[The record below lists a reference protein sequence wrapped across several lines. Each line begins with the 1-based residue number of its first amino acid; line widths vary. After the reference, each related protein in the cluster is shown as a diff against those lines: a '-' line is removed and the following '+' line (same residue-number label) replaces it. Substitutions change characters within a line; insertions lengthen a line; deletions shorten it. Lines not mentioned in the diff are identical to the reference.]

1 MTEQASGNNNNDKKT
16 IINAAWF
23 RGWAYAKIEDL
34 WTEMEQFRKEQY
46 LFTQAQEKVEEAI
59 NGIQQYIA
67 GRKAIQNIRS
77 AAWGFFGG
85 VFMLALGFAL
95 YKMFG

>member
-1 MTEQASGNNNNDKKT
+1 MNEQASGNNNNEKKT
-16 IINAAWF
+16 IIKAAEF
-23 RGWAYAKIEDL
+23 RGWAKAKIEDL
-34 WTEMEQFRKEQY
+34 WVEMEQFRKEQY
-46 LFTQAQEKVEEAI
+46 LFTQAQEKVEVAI

-77 AAWGFFGG
+77 AVWGFFGG